1 MSSTIYSNS
10 RPYLNCFE
18 QGEEFLVNALAKDHL
33 RPPSVLPYNFSVP
46 VEEVN
51 TWGQY
56 GQPAYIDEVF
66 FKGQVSHRQWL
77 VSYPLYSCLHTR
89 TGQAY
94 TRPSFHSLI
103 TLLKR
108 SEDGG
113 RCMASEIYH
122 IATHDWITV
131 VFLESLS
138 GGWDF
143 LLNKSSGQ
151 RRFLHRGGSRW
162 LWNGLEHPLIWVAAQ
177 LDRDSGGT
185 EPNYL
190 PQRVQQATQGLVLSN
205 YPNVQANV
213 WKSL

>member
-1 MSSTIYSNS
+1 MWKRRFSYVKFENYFLSLGIRQKSFLILASKFTLGSWLVDQTEYSVKRTSEYPALSWWYFNS

-18 QGEEFLVNALAKDHL
+18 QGEEFLVNALANDHL

-113 RCMASEIYH
+113 RCMASEIFH
-122 IATHDWITV
+122 TATHDWITE
-131 VFLESLS
+131 VF
-138 GGWDF
+138 
-143 LLNKSSGQ
+143 
-151 RRFLHRGGSRW
+151 
-162 LWNGLEHPLIWVAAQ
+162 
-177 LDRDSGGT
+177 
-185 EPNYL
+185 
-190 PQRVQQATQGLVLSN
+190 
-205 YPNVQANV
+205 
-213 WKSL
+213 

>member
-1 MSSTIYSNS
+1 MWKFEYSFYHSESDKSFLILASKFTLGSWLVDQTEYSVKRISEYTALSIYLWWYSNS

-18 QGEEFLVNALAKDHL
+18 QGEEFLVNALANDHL

-113 RCMASEIYH
+113 RCMASEIFH
-122 IATHDWITV
+122 TATHDWITE
-131 VFLESLS
+131 VF
-138 GGWDF
+138 
-143 LLNKSSGQ
+143 
-151 RRFLHRGGSRW
+151 
-162 LWNGLEHPLIWVAAQ
+162 
-177 LDRDSGGT
+177 
-185 EPNYL
+185 
-190 PQRVQQATQGLVLSN
+190 
-205 YPNVQANV
+205 
-213 WKSL
+213 